1 MNRRELE
8 QAAISAADR
17 CLEAKGYISMVDVL
31 LELGTLSREDHEK
44 WRFRQVPFLE
54 RVVHGNLARLNAVL
68 RAVQANSARGNM
80 KASWTAYMSWGKG
93 KRQPLRFSKSGDP
106 NLERAYATHYL
117 LPRGRGFSEPADN
130 HRSTGPPTEAHEDL
144 FTGPQQHADAERQSP
159 LGASVPEAATKGRE
173 RP

>member
-8 QAAISAADR
+8 QAAIGAADR
-17 CLEAKGYISMVDVL
+17 CLKAKGHISVVDVL
-31 LELGTLSREDHEK
+31 MELGKLSREDYER

-54 RVVHGNLARLNAVL
+54 RVIHGNLAQINAML
-68 RAVQANSARGNM
+68 RAVQTNSAKGKL

-117 LPRGRGFSEPADN
+117 LPRTAPATCQALAPADAGDAAN
-130 HRSTGPPTEAHEDL
+130 EAV
-144 FTGPQQHADAERQSP
+144 PAAHA
-159 LGASVPEAATKGRE
+159 G
-173 RP
+173 

>member
-17 CLEAKGYISMVDVL
+17 CLKAKGYLSMVDVL
-31 LELGTLSREDHEK
+31 LELGMLSREDHEK

-54 RVVHGNLARLNAVL
+54 RVVRGNLARLNDVL
-68 RAVQANSARGNM
+68 RAVQTNSARRKM

-117 LPRGRGFSEPADN
+117 LPRGRDCSEPAGN
-130 HRSTGPPTEAHEDL
+130 HRNTGPPTEAREDQ
-144 FTGPQQHADAERQSP
+144 FTGSQQHADVERQFP
-159 LGASVPEAATKGRE
+159 LPPNYSR
-173 RP
+173 

>member
-8 QAAISAADR
+8 QAAIDAADR
-17 CLEAKGYISMVDVL
+17 CLKAKGYIALIDVL
-31 LELGTLSREDHEK
+31 RELELLSREDHER

-54 RVVHGNLARLNAVL
+54 QVVHGNLSRLNAVL
-68 RAVQANSARGNM
+68 RAVRANSLRGNL

-117 LPRGRGFSEPADN
+117 LQRQLLAPGRAPGALPNLETSN
-130 HRSTGPPTEAHEDL
+130 VRHPT
-144 FTGPQQHADAERQSP
+144 PNIQ
-159 LGASVPEAATKGRE
+159 
-173 RP
+173 

>member
-8 QAAISAADR
+8 QAATSAADR
-17 CLEAKGYISMVDVL
+17 CLKAKGYISMVDL
-31 LELGTLSREDHEK
+31 LMELGKLSREDYER

-54 RVVHGNLARLNAVL
+54 RVIQVNLAQLNAIL
-68 RAVQANSARGNM
+68 RAVRTNSARGKL

-117 LPRGRGFSEPADN
+117 LPRSAPAHAGGVAN
-130 HRSTGPPTEAHEDL
+130 EAV
-144 FTGPQQHADAERQSP
+144 GAEHVS
-159 LGASVPEAATKGRE
+159 
-173 RP
+173 